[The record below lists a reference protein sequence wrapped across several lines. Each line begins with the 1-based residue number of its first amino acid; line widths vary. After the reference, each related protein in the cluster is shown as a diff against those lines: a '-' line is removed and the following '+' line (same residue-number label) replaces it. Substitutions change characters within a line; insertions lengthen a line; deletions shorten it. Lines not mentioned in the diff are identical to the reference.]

1 MTKLPP
7 DDPAVDLA
15 ILLAAAWRAVTDELQ
30 ATVIASEPAMR
41 PAFGFVIR
49 AVDSE
54 NPTITRLA
62 ELLGTTK
69 QAASLL
75 ADEVEA
81 AGFIERYTPPD
92 DRRRRRLRLTVRG
105 TAVRSRAI
113 ATSAHLEAQLIAEVG
128 EDAVLGCRETLIALV
143 ARTGA
148 LDDVLARRARP
159 VW

>member
-1 MTKLPP
+1 MKRHVGRNADRVAGGELV
-7 DDPAVDLA
+7 PAASADLA
-15 ILLAAAWRAVTDELQ
+15 ILIAASWRAVTDELQ
-30 ATVIASEPAMR
+30 ASVVADEPRMR
-41 PAFGFVIR
+41 PSFGFVMR

-54 NPTITRLA
+54 SPTINRLA

-81 AGFIERYTPPD
+81 AGFIERYTSE
-92 DRRRRRLRLTVRG
+92 R
-105 TAVRSRAI
+105 
-113 ATSAHLEAQLIAEVG
+113 LEAELVSLVG
-128 EDAVLGCRETLIALV
+128 EHAMLGCRETLMALV

>member
-7 DDPAVDLA
+7 DDYAADLA
-15 ILLAAAWRAVTDELQ
+15 ILIAAAWRAVTDELQ
-30 ATVIASEPAMR
+30 ASVVADEPLMR

-54 NPTITRLA
+54 SPTINRLA

-92 DRRRRRLRLTVRG
+92 DRRRRQLRLTVRG
-105 TAVRSRAI
+105 VAVRARAA
-113 ATSAHLEAQLIAEVG
+113 ATSARLEAQLALLVG
-128 EDAVLGCRETLIALV
+128 EDAVLGCRETLMALV

>member
-7 DDPAVDLA
+7 DDLTADLA
-15 ILLAAAWRAVTDELQ
+15 ILIAAAWRAVTDELQ
-30 ATVIASEPAMR
+30 ASVVAAEPAMR

-54 NPTITRLA
+54 SPTINRLA

-81 AGFIERYTPPD
+81 AGFIERFTPPD
-92 DRRRRRLRLTVRG
+92 DRRRRRLRLTGRG
-105 TAVRSRAI
+105 AAVRARAV
-113 ATSAHLEAQLIAEVG
+113 ATSARLEAELASMVG
-128 EDAVLGCRETLIALV
+128 EEAVLGCRETLMTLV
-143 ARTGA
+143 ARTGG

>member
-1 MTKLPP
+1 M
-7 DDPAVDLA
+7 PATHEPDLA
-15 ILLAAAWRAVTDELQ
+15 ILIAAAWRAVTDELQ
-30 ATVIASEPAMR
+30 ASVVAAEPAMR
-41 PAFGFVIR
+41 PSFGFVIR

-54 NPTITRLA
+54 TLTINRLA

-81 AGFIERYTPPD
+81 AGFIERYTDPD
-92 DRRRRRLRLTVRG
+92 DRRRRRLRLTERGATVR
-105 TAVRSRAI
+105 ARAI
-113 ATSAHLEAQLIAEVG
+113 ATSARLEAQLAAAVG
-128 EDAVLGCRETLIALV
+128 EDAVLGCRETLMALV

>member
-1 MTKLPP
+1 MTKRPP
-7 DDPAVDLA
+7 DDSSADLA
-15 ILLAAAWRAVTDELQ
+15 ILIAAAWRAVTDELQ
-30 ATVIASEPAMR
+30 ASVISDEPRMR
-41 PAFGFVIR
+41 PSFGFVIR

-54 NPTITRLA
+54 SPTITRLA

-92 DRRRRRLRLTVRG
+92 DRRRRRLRLTTRG
-105 TAVRSRAI
+105 AAVRARAI
-113 ATSAHLEAQLIAEVG
+113 ATSERLEAQLTDEVG
-128 EDAVLGCRETLIALV
+128 ENAILGCRATLMALV
-143 ARTGA
+143 ARTDA

>member
-7 DDPAVDLA
+7 DATADLA
-15 ILLAAAWRAVTDELQ
+15 ILVAAAWRAVTDELQ
-30 ATVIASEPAMR
+30 ASVVADEPGMR
-41 PAFGFVIR
+41 PSFGFVIR

-54 NPTITRLA
+54 SPTISRLA

-81 AGFIERYTPPD
+81 AGFIERYTPAD
-92 DRRRRRLRLTVRG
+92 DRRRRRLRLTPRG
-105 TAVRSRAI
+105 SAVRARAVV
-113 ATSAHLEAQLIAEVG
+113 TSERLEVELVSLVG
-128 EDAVLGCRETLIALV
+128 EHSMLGCRETLMALV